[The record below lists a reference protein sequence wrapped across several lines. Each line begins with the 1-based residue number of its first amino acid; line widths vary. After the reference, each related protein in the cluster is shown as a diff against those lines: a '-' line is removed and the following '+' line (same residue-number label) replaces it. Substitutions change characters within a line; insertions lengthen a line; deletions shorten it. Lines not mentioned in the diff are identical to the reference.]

1 MLAQIDDGRQLAY
14 GARADQAAI
23 RDTLKMSALLSAV
36 TYTGQSGDT
45 ETLSYNA
52 LTKRTGAVLNFK
64 DTQSLEGI
72 ATELG
77 LTAATLGNTQNRH
90 DRTMAT
96 ANELLGDIENADAYE
111 VGVKLTT
118 LQTQL
123 EASYRVTS
131 MLAQMSLV
139 NYL

>member
-1 MLAQIDDGRQLAY
+1 
-14 GARADQAAI
+14 
-23 RDTLKMSALLSAV
+23 
-36 TYTGQSGDT
+36 
-45 ETLSYNA
+45 
-52 LTKRTGAVLNFK
+52 
-64 DTQSLEGI
+64 
-72 ATELG
+72 
-77 LTAATLGNTQNRH
+77 
-90 DRTMAT
+90 MAT